1 MVMNLRNYRTS
12 NEMNTTEQSYTDL
25 SHPYKWV
32 EMKKR
37 FQNNAEFKI
46 RDIPME
52 QISQIVR
59 LFIPTNSE
67 AIVKAYSQ
75 FASVLTTR
83 SEFLD
88 ASIIVSGKLQSSKTI
103 CIKFRKA
110 VKSQKSRF
118 HGKWMHIINH
128 IAQYIALAFE
138 LPINKVEKEIKL
150 SAAQEDRNLYYIQI
164 SDTLVFAALASVD
177 YSFKP
182 VWNKSHYEEEYTMA
196 INNVANKHD
205 LRKKKNERIAS
216 LQNYEDVLRIKRSG
230 SVAGD
235 ESKETPAGSPDK
247 RASLSTSA
255 LTEVFAD
262 EDTEKIEMV
271 EFTEETHK
279 LLTQHGRAATFQ
291 NPMCES
297 NKAFLSLFGLLGF
310 AVDSDVEKSKFPL
323 SANLSLDDKNEI
335 QIEFKT
341 KLFGMKTTRRES
353 SC

>member
-1 MVMNLRNYRTS
+1 
-12 NEMNTTEQSYTDL
+12 MNTTEQSYTDL

-52 QISQIVR
+52 RISQIVR

-67 AIVKAYSQ
+67 AIIKAYNQ
-75 FASVLTTR
+75 FASALTTR

-88 ASIIVSGKLQSSKTI
+88 ASIIVSSKVQTSRTI
-103 CIKFRKA
+103 CIKFRKT

-118 HGKWMHIINH
+118 HGKFITIINH

-150 SAAQEDRNLYYIQI
+150 SAAQEDRNLFYIQT

-177 YSFKP
+177 FSFQP
-182 VWNKSHYEEEYTMA
+182 VWNKSHYEEEYTTA
-196 INNVANKHD
+196 VNNVANKHD
-205 LRKKKNERIAS
+205 LRKMKNERIAS
-216 LQNYEDVLRIKRSG
+216 IQNYEDVLRVRRSG
-230 SVAGD
+230 SVAS
-235 ESKETPAGSPDK
+235 ESGEIPARSPNK
-247 RASLSTSA
+247 RTSLSTSA

-310 AVDSDVEKSKFPL
+310 VVDSDVEKSKFL
-323 SANLSLDDKNEI
+323 LNAELSLDDKNEI
-335 QIEFKT
+335 RIEFKT
-341 KLFGMKTTRRES
+341 KLHGMKTTRRES

>member
-1 MVMNLRNYRTS
+1 
-12 NEMNTTEQSYTDL
+12 MNTTEQSYTDL

-46 RDIPME
+46 QDIPIE
-52 QISQIVR
+52 RISQIMR
-59 LFIPTNSE
+59 LFVPANSKT
-67 AIVKAYSQ
+67 IVKAYNQ
-75 FASVLTTR
+75 FASALTTR

-88 ASIIVSGKLQSSKTI
+88 ASVIVSGKLQTSRTI

-118 HGKWMHIINH
+118 RGKWINVINH

-150 SAAQEDRNLYYIQI
+150 SAAQEDMNLYYIQP
-164 SDTLVFAALASVD
+164 SDTLVFAALASVEF
-177 YSFKP
+177 SFQP
-182 VWNKSHYEEEYTMA
+182 AWNKSHYEEEYTA
-196 INNVANKHD
+196 AVNNVAKKHD
-205 LRKKKNERIAS
+205 LRKMKNERIAS
-216 LQNYEDVLRIKRSG
+216 LQNYEDVLRIRRSG
-230 SVAGD
+230 SVAS
-235 ESKETPAGSPDK
+235 ESNESPARCADK

-323 SANLSLDDKNEI
+323 NAKLHLDDKNEI
-335 QIEFKT
+335 RIEFET
-341 KLFGMKTTRRES
+341 KLQGMKTTRRES